1 MTSKLS
7 KSDVDRLLTDPFVD
21 AQADAVAKIATRY
34 DAAADFGE
42 QEKKLAAEIFSLM
55 CKDVEERVR
64 GALAANLKEWPFLP
78 HDIARTLAVDV
89 ASVSD
94 PILKFPT
101 VLIDTDLIEI
111 VKSHGAEKRKA
122 IASRP
127 SISPDVSGAL
137 IDIRNEAVVGTL
149 VTNDG
154 AEISTG
160 SMQRVLDGF
169 ADSDHVKSSMVGRSA
184 LRMEV
189 SARLVNMVS
198 DKHQQELIARHPL
211 PSDGVRA
218 LILQSR

>member
-1 MTSKLS
+1 LKFST
-7 KSDVDRLLTDPFVD
+7 VLTD
-21 AQADAVAKIATRY
+21 TY
-34 DAAADFGE
+34 
-42 QEKKLAAEIFSLM
+42 
-55 CKDVEERVR
+55 
-64 GALAANLKEWPFLP
+64 
-78 HDIARTLAVDV
+78 
-89 ASVSD
+89 
-94 PILKFPT
+94 
-101 VLIDTDLIEI
+101 LIEI
-111 VKSHGAEKRKA
+111 VKSQGEEQQKA

-149 VTNDG
+149 VANDG

-169 ADSDHVKSSMVGRSA
+169 ADSDLVKSSMVGRSA

-189 SARLVNMVS
+189 SERLVNMVS
-198 DKHQQELIARHPL
+198 DKLQQELIARHPL